1 MLSKEQIEKRATKLR
16 EVIGETALFCEDFD
30 PATLIARGIE
40 MDIGERAG
48 LRDAWN
54 NISVKTQREIRSLWR
69 EFAKQV
75 ICLSIIKA

>member
-1 MLSKEQIEKRATKLR
+1 MLTKEQIEERATKLR
-16 EVIGETALFCEDFD
+16 EVIDEAALFCEGID

-40 MDIGERAG
+40 MDIRERAG

-54 NISVKTQREIRSLWR
+54 NISPKTQREIRSLWR

-75 ICLSIIKA
+75 ICVSIIKA